1 MCNFVAISHNSQKKI
16 VYLQNKDTRTM
27 TTYTKFKEYIWLVN
41 TIRKAR
47 KITFAEI
54 NERWLE
60 TEMSEGIPMARS
72 TFNRHKD
79 AIEDIFG
86 IYIDC
91 DRQNG
96 YKYYIGNSHVLREDS
111 VQNWMLSTLS
121 VSNVISEGLSLQDR
135 ILLETASSGGEY
147 LPLVIEAMKKNVRV
161 KISYQRYGADEPKQ
175 LDFEP
180 YCIKLFN
187 KRWYILAHFHREATT
202 EREADDYFGMFS
214 FDRIRSL
221 ELTNVKFRIDPDF
234 DAAEYFSENFGVLVH
249 DGTPRERIVIRAYGQ
264 ERYYLRDLPIH
275 HSQRIIKEG
284 EDYTDFE
291 LTLRPTSDFKSYLMS
306 RGEYIKVLE
315 PQSLAEEIVEWH
327 QCAINLYKK

>member
-1 MCNFVAISHNSQKKI
+1 
-16 VYLQNKDTRTM
+16 M

-41 TIRKAR
+41 TIYKAR
-47 KITFAEI
+47 KITLAEI

-60 TEMSEGIPMARS
+60 TDMSEGIELARA

-86 IYIDC
+86 IIIDC
-91 DRQNG
+91 DKKNG
-96 YKYYIGNSHVLREDS
+96 YKYFIGNESVLREDT

-147 LPLVIEAMKKNVRV
+147 LPQVIEAMKKSVRV
-161 KISYQRYGADEPKQ
+161 KVSYQRYGADEPKM

-187 KRWYILAHFHREATT
+187 KRWYILAHFHRDATEA
-202 EREADDYFGMFS
+202 REASDYFGMFA

-221 ELTNVKFRIDPDF
+221 ELTNVKFQIDPDF
-234 DAAEYFSENFGVLVH
+234 DAATYFSENFGVLVH
-249 DGTPRERIVIRAYGQ
+249 DGTPKERIVIRAYGQ
-264 ERYYLRDLPIH
+264 ERFYLQDLPIH
-275 HSQRIIKEG
+275 HSQRIIEEG

-291 LTLRPTSDFKSYLMS
+291 LNLRPTIDLTRHLLGLGSTVQ
-306 RGEYIKVLE
+306 VLTPDWLADE
-315 PQSLAEEIVEWH
+315 VHDMHLDAAMLYGTSLERENAE
-327 QCAINLYKK
+327 

>member
-1 MCNFVAISHNSQKKI
+1 MKTPA
-16 VYLQNKDTRTM
+16 
-27 TTYTKFKEYIWLVN
+27 KFKEYIWLVN

-47 KITFAEI
+47 RITFAEI

-60 TEMSEGIPMARS
+60 TDMSEGVELARA

-91 DRQNG
+91 DRSNG
-96 YKYYIGNSHVLREDS
+96 YKYYIGNDYVLREDT

-135 ILLETASSGGEY
+135 ILLETSSSGGEY
-147 LPLVIEAMKKNVRV
+147 LPLVIEAMKKSVRI
-161 KISYQRYGADEPKQ
+161 KIVYQRYGADEPKQ

-187 KRWYILAHFHREATT
+187 KRWYILAHFHRDATE
-202 EREADDYFGMFS
+202 EREADDYFGMFA
-214 FDRIRSL
+214 FDRIREL
-221 ELTNVKFRIDPDF
+221 ELTDVKFEIDPDF
-234 DAAEYFSENFGVLVH
+234 DASEYFSETFGVLVH
-249 DGTPRERIVIRAYGQ
+249 DGTPMERVVIRAYGQ

-275 HSQRIIKEG
+275 HSQRIIEEG

-291 LTLRPTSDFKSYLMS
+291 LSLRPTYDFTRHLLGLGSAVQ
-306 RGEYIKVLE
+306 VLS
-315 PQSLAEEIVEWH
+315 PDWLADEVHDMHLE
-327 QCAINLYKK
+327 AATLYGLPLERENDK